1 MIDVIESRDL
11 GRQVQHLLRELQER
25 EMGLNGD
32 LTPEETHVMQAMN
45 EAYESGLDYTD
56 TDKIIS
62 QRLTIFHNIVELQQ
76 QNQNLLRV
84 TRQLGDKMEHDER
97 EYQSKMENLE
107 SEALQKATQVID
119 QLRDELKSIRTK
131 MESHVREKDMWRRM
145 ATGKIPPGTTTNIE
159 MPSAPTV
166 PSEEQQNMLRE
177 LQLHFDAY
185 RNEAATDQRT
195 LNDQIRTLNAERSEA
210 LINAAKYKSQ
220 MDLANE
226 RYKILQGNMEMVNK
240 EAEELRKRIQRM
252 QEHNA
257 RQDVKV
263 QQAAEELVDARGFL
277 ESHRTEN
284 ANLKAEKTLFKV
296 VSSIPTKTDN
306 RAPSSGY
313 DVIMRPYATNEH
325 VSIVSFRIFKP
336 CKTNA
341 NAKKTNPVVDRSKK
355 RNVSRMKCRHS
366 NPNSPKNPKTQNV
379 SLHVANTSLAISKN
393 ESIKSMQIYRWHEN
407 NLPQRR
413 QLEINSKHESK
424 SRAFYLNPRKRNWL
438 R

>member
-1 MIDVIESRDL
+1 MTCLESRDL

-25 EMGLNGD
+25 ELGLNGD
-32 LTPEETHVMQAMN
+32 LSPDETQVMQAMN
-45 EAYESGLDYTD
+45 EAYESGLDFTD

-62 QRLTIFHNIVELQQ
+62 QRLTIFHNILELQQ

-84 TRQLGDKMEHDER
+84 TRQLGDKMEHDEK

-145 ATGKIPPGTTTNIE
+145 ATGKLPPGSMDTE
-159 MPSAPTV
+159 MPSTSSG

-177 LQLHFDAY
+177 LQLQFDAY

-240 EAEELRKRIQRM
+240 ESEELRKRIQRM
-252 QEHNA
+252 QEQNA

-263 QQAAEELVDARGFL
+263 QQAAEELVDVRGFL
-277 ESHRTEN
+277 ESLRTEN

-296 VSSIPTKTDN
+296 LIPWKTELITDY
-306 RAPSSGY
+306 R
-313 DVIMRPYATNEH
+313 T
-325 VSIVSFRIFKP
+325 
-336 CKTNA
+336 
-341 NAKKTNPVVDRSKK
+341 
-355 RNVSRMKCRHS
+355 
-366 NPNSPKNPKTQNV
+366 
-379 SLHVANTSLAISKN
+379 AITG
-393 ESIKSMQIYRWHEN
+393 
-407 NLPQRR
+407 
-413 QLEINSKHESK
+413 
-424 SRAFYLNPRKRNWL
+424 
-438 R
+438 